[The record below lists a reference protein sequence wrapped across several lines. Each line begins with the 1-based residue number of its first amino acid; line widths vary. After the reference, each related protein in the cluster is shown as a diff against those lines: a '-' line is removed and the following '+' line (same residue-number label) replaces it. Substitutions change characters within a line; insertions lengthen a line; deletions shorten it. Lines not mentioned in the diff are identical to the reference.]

1 MSRKSGSNDLPTSL
15 PARVG
20 TGLRALWRL
29 KDDQGNPDEA
39 RLLHLSF
46 DSDTY
51 ERLADDL
58 RRTPEGRE
66 LLAARPTIPGPGYDL
81 ESLGRLP
88 EGTLG
93 HEFARYFAK
102 NGIEPFTY
110 EYPLRSDGEFLYKR
124 YRETHDVHHIITGY
138 GIDECGEVEL
148 QAFYLGN
155 LGLRHAGLIAATAIP
170 VWLKSSGLR
179 GLRNILRRIRAAYR
193 RGKDSRELLSL
204 DVDALWDQP
213 VATIAALTC
222 APARSFAGERGGRR

>member
-1 MSRKSGSNDLPTSL
+1 MAMREDPSSTDLPTSL
-15 PARVG
+15 VDRVRV
-20 TGLRALWRL
+20 GLRALWRL
-29 KDDQGNPDEA
+29 KDDQGNPEEA

-51 ERLADDL
+51 ARLADEL
-58 RRTPEGRE
+58 RRTAAGRE
-66 LLAARPTIPGPGYDL
+66 LLAQRRTIPGEGYDL
-81 ESLGRLP
+81 EALARLP

-110 EYPLRSDGEFLYKR
+110 DYPLRSDGEFLYKR

-138 GIDECGEVEL
+138 GIDERGEVEL

-170 VWLKSSGLR
+170 VWLKTSGLR
-179 GLRNILRRIRAAYR
+179 GAWDIIRRIRVAYR
-193 RGKDSRELLSL
+193 RGQRSHDLLSL
-204 DVDALWDQP
+204 DVDALWAEP
-213 VATIAALTC
+213 VATIAARTC
-222 APARSFAGERGGRR
+222 AEA